1 METTIETIPNSIE
14 AAVAIEALDYQEDSA
29 LSFFRDLLQN
39 GCSSGMI
46 GSLIYYQQTHDFFD
60 DHYSEI
66 EDIRCQIEED
76 LGQPIQIKGD
86 LKNFFSWLAFEEVAR
101 KMIEAMG
108 IEL

>member
-1 METTIETIPNSIE
+1 MPHSIE
-14 AAVAIEALDYQEDSA
+14 AAVAIEALDYQEDCIM
-29 LSFFRDLLQN
+29 N
-39 GCSSGMI
+39 
-46 GSLIYYQQTHDFFD
+46 FFD

-76 LGQPIQIKGD
+76 LGQPIQVKGD
-86 LKNFFSWLAFEEVAR
+86 LKNFFSWLAFEETAR